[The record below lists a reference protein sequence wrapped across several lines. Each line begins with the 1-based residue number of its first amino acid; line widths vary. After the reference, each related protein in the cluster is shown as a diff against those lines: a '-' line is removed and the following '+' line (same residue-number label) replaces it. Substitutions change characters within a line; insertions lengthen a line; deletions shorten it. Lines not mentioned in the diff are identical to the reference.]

1 MPWAEARETA
11 WAAGYEIRGAATELP
26 FADAVG
32 SALAA
37 PLVAVSD
44 LPAFPTSAV
53 DGWAVSGPGPW
64 RIDGQVLAGQ
74 VPEALKP
81 GQAVKI
87 ATGAQVP
94 EGAEGIIRLEH
105 SEIGD
110 DDLVEGPAAREWR
123 EAGEEA
129 AQGEELLPAG
139 TPVTP
144 PVIGLAAAAGHL
156 TLPAHARPV
165 ARVVVFGDELLTSG
179 VSRDGRVRD
188 SLGPMVPHMLE
199 AAGSVPLQVA
209 SAPLQVPGRTLD
221 AVAGTAGE
229 QGAVAGP
236 LSHGVVG
243 PVEDTLEAHVAALQE
258 ALADADLV
266 CTTGGTMVGPVDHLH
281 AALAEIGAEY
291 VINTVAVRPGF
302 PMLLARTKDG
312 KFIAGLPGNPQS
324 AVIAVVTIVAPLL
337 AGLRGLPLPPLRT
350 AQVAEDVPGRG
361 NFTHLALID
370 QAGHRL
376 GHHGS
381 AMLRGLAGAAGFAVI
396 GPDTEAA
403 AGATVEL
410 ATVPGV

>member
-1 MPWAEARETA
+1 MTSTDPLPWAEARENA
-11 WAAGYEIRGAATELP
+11 WAAGYAARPAAVELP
-26 FADAVG
+26 FAEAVG

-53 DGWAVSGPGPW
+53 DGWAVAGSGPW
-64 RIDGQVLAGQ
+64 RIDGEVLAGQ
-74 VPEALKP
+74 VPKALGL

-105 SEIGD
+105 STVEASAVAGGSAENG
-110 DDLVEGPAAREWR
+110 LVDGPAAREWR

-129 AQGEELLPAG
+129 VQGEELLPAG
-139 TPVTP
+139 TPISP
-144 PVIGLAAAAGHL
+144 PVVGLAAAAGHA
-156 TLPAHARPV
+156 TLPAHGRP
-165 ARVVVFGDELLTSG
+165 ATRVVIFGDELLTSG
-179 VSRDGRVRD
+179 VSREGRVRD
-188 SLGPMVPHMLE
+188 SLGPMVPHMLT
-199 AAGSVPLQVA
+199 AAGA
-209 SAPLQVPGRTLD
+209 A
-221 AVAGTAGE
+221 
-229 QGAVAGP
+229 AGP
-236 LSHGVVG
+236 SIG
-243 PVEDTLEAHVAALQE
+243 PVEDTLEAHVAALRE

-302 PMLLARTKDG
+302 PMLLARTEDG

-324 AVIAVVTIVAPLL
+324 AVIAVVTLVAPLL
-337 AGLRGLPLPPLRT
+337 AGLRGLALPPLGAARL
-350 AQVAEDVPGRG
+350 AEDVPGRG
-361 NFTHLALID
+361 GFTHLALVD
-370 QAGHRL
+370 RAGHRL

-396 GPDTEAA
+396 GPESAGA
-403 AGATVEL
+403 AGQTVEL
-410 ATVPGV
+410 ALVPGV

>member
-1 MPWAEARETA
+1 MPSTTPLPWAEARETA
-11 WAAGYEIRGAATELP
+11 WAAGYAARPAASELP
-26 FADAVG
+26 FPDAVG

-53 DGWAVSGPGPW
+53 DGWAVAGAGPW
-64 RIDGQVLAGQ
+64 RIDGEVLAGQ

-94 EGAEGIIRLEH
+94 EGTDGIIRLEH

-110 DDLVEGPAAREWR
+110 DDLVDGPPAREWR

-129 AQGEELLPAG
+129 VHGEELLPAG

-156 TLPAHARPV
+156 TLPAHGRPA

-188 SLGPMVPHMLE
+188 SLGPMVPHMLT
-199 AAGSVPLQVA
+199 AAGA
-209 SAPLQVPGRTLD
+209 ET
-221 AVAGTAGE
+221 
-229 QGAVAGP
+229 GP
-236 LSHGVVG
+236 SLG
-243 PVEDTLEAHVAALQE
+243 PVEDTLDAHVAALRE
-258 ALADADLV
+258 ALHDADLV

-302 PMLLARTKDG
+302 PMLLARTEDG
-312 KFIAGLPGNPQS
+312 RFIAGLPGNPQS
-324 AVIAVVTIVAPLL
+324 AVIAVVTLVAPLL

-370 QAGHRL
+370 QAGRRL

-381 AMLRGLAGAAGFAVI
+381 AMLRGLAGAAGFAVV
-396 GPDTEAA
+396 GPDAEAA
-403 AGATVEL
+403 AGATVDL

>member
-1 MPWAEARETA
+1 MTSPLPWAEARETA
-11 WAAGYEIRGAATELP
+11 WAAGYAARPAAVELP
-26 FADAVG
+26 FAEAVG

-53 DGWAVSGPGPW
+53 DGWAVAGAGPW
-64 RIDGQVLAGQ
+64 RIDGEVLAGQ
-74 VPEALKP
+74 VPKALGL

-105 SEIGD
+105 SKVED
-110 DDLVEGPAAREWR
+110 NLVDGSTAREWR

-129 AQGEELLPAG
+129 VLGEELFPAG
-139 TPVTP
+139 TPISP
-144 PVIGLAAAAGHL
+144 PVVGLAAAAGHA
-156 TLPAHARPV
+156 TLPAHARP
-165 ARVVVFGDELLTSG
+165 ATRVVVFGDELLTSG
-179 VSRDGRVRD
+179 VSREGRVRD
-188 SLGPMVPHMLE
+188 SLGPMVPHMLT
-199 AAGSVPLQVA
+199 AAGA
-209 SAPLQVPGRTLD
+209 A
-221 AVAGTAGE
+221 
-229 QGAVAGP
+229 AGP
-236 LSHGVVG
+236 SIG
-243 PVEDTLEAHVAALQE
+243 PVEDTLEAHVAALRE

-324 AVIAVVTIVAPLL
+324 AVIAVVSLVAPLL
-337 AGLRGLPLPPLRT
+337 AGLRGLALPPLGAARL
-350 AQVAEDVPGRG
+350 AEDVPGRG
-361 NFTHLALID
+361 AFTHLALVD
-370 QAGHRL
+370 RAGHRL

-396 GPDTEAA
+396 GPEQAGA
-403 AGATVEL
+403 AGQTVEL
-410 ATVPGV
+410 ALVPGV

>member
-1 MPWAEARETA
+1 MTSPLPWAEARETA
-11 WAAGYEIRGAATELP
+11 WAAGYAARPAAVELP
-26 FADAVG
+26 FVEAVG

-53 DGWAVSGPGPW
+53 DGWAVAGAGPW
-64 RIDGQVLAGQ
+64 RIDGEVLAGQ
-74 VPEALKP
+74 VPKALGL

-105 SEIGD
+105 SKVED
-110 DDLVEGPAAREWR
+110 NLVDGPAAREWR

-129 AQGEELLPAG
+129 VLGEELLPAG
-139 TPVTP
+139 TPISP
-144 PVIGLAAAAGHL
+144 PVVGLAAAAGHA
-156 TLPAHARPV
+156 TLPAHARP
-165 ARVVVFGDELLTSG
+165 ATRVVVFGDELLTSG
-179 VSRDGRVRD
+179 VSREGRVRD
-188 SLGPMVPHMLE
+188 SLGPMVPHMLT
-199 AAGSVPLQVA
+199 AAGA
-209 SAPLQVPGRTLD
+209 A
-221 AVAGTAGE
+221 
-229 QGAVAGP
+229 AGP
-236 LSHGVVG
+236 SIG
-243 PVEDTLEAHVAALQE
+243 PVEDTLDAHVAALRE

-324 AVIAVVTIVAPLL
+324 AVIAVVSLVAPLL
-337 AGLRGLPLPPLRT
+337 AGLRGLALPPLGAARL
-350 AQVAEDVPGRG
+350 AEDVPGRG
-361 NFTHLALID
+361 GFTHLALVD
-370 QAGHRL
+370 RAGHRL

-396 GPDTEAA
+396 GPEQAGA
-403 AGATVEL
+403 AGQTVEL
-410 ATVPGV
+410 ALVPGV

>member
-1 MPWAEARETA
+1 MTSTSPLPWAEARETA
-11 WAAGYEIRGAATELP
+11 WAAGYAARPAAVELP
-26 FADAVG
+26 FAEAVG

-53 DGWAVSGPGPW
+53 DGWAVAGAGPW
-64 RIDGQVLAGQ
+64 RIDGEVLAGQ
-74 VPEALKP
+74 VPKAL
-81 GQAVKI
+81 GLDQAVKI

-105 SEIGD
+105 SKVEDG
-110 DDLVEGPAAREWR
+110 LVDGPAAREWR

-129 AQGEELLPAG
+129 VQGEALFAAG
-139 TPVTP
+139 TPISP
-144 PVIGLAAAAGHL
+144 PVVGLAAAAGHA
-156 TLPAHARPV
+156 TLPSHPRP
-165 ARVVVFGDELLTSG
+165 ATRVVVFGDELLTSG
-179 VSRDGRVRD
+179 VSREGRVRD
-188 SLGPMVPHMLE
+188 SLGPMVPHMLT
-199 AAGSVPLQVA
+199 AAGA
-209 SAPLQVPGRTLD
+209 A
-221 AVAGTAGE
+221 
-229 QGAVAGP
+229 AGP
-236 LSHGVVG
+236 SIG
-243 PVEDTLEAHVAALQE
+243 PVEDTLEAHVAALRE

-324 AVIAVVTIVAPLL
+324 AVIAVVSLVAPLL
-337 AGLRGLPLPPLRT
+337 AGLRGLALPPLGAARL
-350 AQVAEDVPGRG
+350 AEDVPGRG
-361 NFTHLALID
+361 GFTHLALVD
-370 QAGHRL
+370 RAGHRL

-396 GPDTEAA
+396 GPEQAGA
-403 AGATVEL
+403 AGQTVEL
-410 ATVPGV
+410 ALVPGV

>member
-1 MPWAEARETA
+1 MTGTAPMDWAEARKTA
-11 WAAGYEIRGAATELP
+11 WAAGYEARGSATELS

-37 PLVAVSD
+37 PLAAVSD

-53 DGWAVSGPGPW
+53 DGWAVAGAGPW
-64 RIDGQVLAGQ
+64 RIDGEVLAGQ

-110 DDLVEGPAAREWR
+110 DDLVDGPLAREWR

-129 AQGEELLPAG
+129 AHGEELLPAG

-144 PVIGLAAAAGHL
+144 PVVGLAAAAGHL
-156 TLPAHARPV
+156 TLPTHARPA
-165 ARVVVFGDELLTSG
+165 ARVVVFGDELLTAG
-179 VSRDGRVRD
+179 VSREGRVRD
-188 SLGPMVPHMLE
+188 SLGPMVPHMLT
-199 AAGSVPLQVA
+199 AAGA
-209 SAPLQVPGRTLD
+209 AT
-221 AVAGTAGE
+221 
-229 QGAVAGP
+229 GP
-236 LSHGVVG
+236 SLG
-243 PVEDTLEAHVAALQE
+243 PVEDTLDAHVAALRE
-258 ALADADLV
+258 ALAESDLV

-281 AALAEIGAEY
+281 PALAEIGAEY

-302 PMLLARTKDG
+302 PMLLARTEDG

-324 AVIAVVTIVAPLL
+324 AVIAVVTLVAPLL

-350 AQVAEDVPGRG
+350 ARVAEDVPGRG
-361 NFTHLALID
+361 NFTHLSLID

-396 GPDTEAA
+396 GPGTEAA
-403 AGATVEL
+403 AGQSVEL

>member
-1 MPWAEARETA
+1 MTTANPLPWAEARETA
-11 WAAGYEIRGAATELP
+11 WAAGFAAKPAATELP
-26 FADAVG
+26 FGEAVG

-53 DGWAVSGPGPW
+53 DGWAVAGEGPW
-64 RIDGQVLAGQ
+64 HTNGAVLAGQ
-74 VPEALKP
+74 VPEPLKP

-94 EGAEGIIRLEH
+94 EGTEGIIRLEH
-105 SEIGD
+105 SEVQYGS
-110 DDLVEGPAAREWR
+110 VTGPAAREWR

-129 AQGEELLPAG
+129 GHGEELLPAG
-139 TPVTP
+139 TPVSP
-144 PVIGLAAAAGHL
+144 PVVGLAAAAGHS

-165 ARVVVFGDELLTSG
+165 TRMVVFGDELLTTG

-188 SLGPMVPHMLE
+188 SLGPMVPHMLQ
-199 AAGSVPLQVA
+199 AAGAQ
-209 SAPLQVPGRTLD
+209 
-221 AVAGTAGE
+221 
-229 QGAVAGP
+229 AGP
-236 LSHGVVG
+236 SIG
-243 PVEDTLEAHVAALQE
+243 PVEDTLEAHVAALRE
-258 ALADADLV
+258 ALDDADLV

-302 PMLLARTKDG
+302 PMLLARTGNG

-324 AVIAVVTIVAPLL
+324 AVIAVVSLVAPLL
-337 AGLRGLPLPPLRT
+337 AGLRGLPLPALQRIT
-350 AQVAEDVPGRG
+350 LAEEIPGRG
-361 NFTHLALID
+361 GFTHLALVD
-370 QAGHRL
+370 RAGHRL

-381 AMLRGLAGAAGFAVI
+381 AMLRGLANAAGFAVI
-396 GPDTEAA
+396 GPEAV
-403 AGATVEL
+403 GAEGSSVEL

>member
-1 MPWAEARETA
+1 MTTAHPWAEARETA
-11 WAAGYEIRGAATELP
+11 WAAGYAAKPAATELP
-26 FADAVG
+26 FGEAVG

-53 DGWAVSGPGPW
+53 DGWAVAGEGPW
-64 RIDGQVLAGQ
+64 RVEPALFGGAVLAGQ

-94 EGAEGIIRLEH
+94 EGTEGIIRLEH
-105 SEIGD
+105 STIEDG
-110 DDLVEGPAAREWR
+110 LVGGPAAREWR

-129 AQGEELLPAG
+129 AQGEELLAAG
-139 TPVTP
+139 TPISP
-144 PVIGLAAAAGHL
+144 PVIGLAAAAGHA
-156 TLPAHARPV
+156 TLPAHAKPA

-188 SLGPMVPHMLE
+188 SLGPMVPHMLT
-199 AAGSVPLQVA
+199 AAGA
-209 SAPLQVPGRTLD
+209 A
-221 AVAGTAGE
+221 
-229 QGAVAGP
+229 AGP
-236 LSHGVVG
+236 SIG
-243 PVEDTLEAHVAALQE
+243 PVEDTLEAHVAALRE

-302 PMLLARTKDG
+302 PMLLARTEDG

-324 AVIAVVTIVAPLL
+324 AVIAVVTLVAPLL
-337 AGLRGLPLPPLRT
+337 AGLRGLPLPALGT
-350 AQVAEDVPGRG
+350 VALAEDVPGRG
-361 NFTHLALID
+361 DFTHLALVD
-370 QAGHRL
+370 RDGHRL

-381 AMLRGLAGAAGFAVI
+381 AMLRGLANAAGFAVI
-396 GPDTEAA
+396 GPEST
-403 AGATVEL
+403 GAQGVTVEL
-410 ATVPGV
+410 ATVPGA

>member
-1 MPWAEARETA
+1 MTGTPLPWAEARETA
-11 WAAGYEIRGAATELP
+11 WAAGYAAKPAASELP
-26 FADAVG
+26 FGEAVG

-53 DGWAVSGPGPW
+53 DGWAVAGQGPW
-64 RIDGQVLAGQ
+64 RIDGAVLAGQ

-94 EGAEGIIRLEH
+94 EGTEGIIRLEH
-105 SEIGD
+105 STVED
-110 DDLVEGPAAREWR
+110 ELVHGPAAREWR

-129 AQGEELLPAG
+129 AHGEELLPAG
-139 TPVTP
+139 TPVSP
-144 PVIGLAAAAGHL
+144 PVVGLAAAAGHS
-156 TLPAHARPV
+156 TLPAHARPAV
-165 ARVVVFGDELLTSG
+165 RVVVFGDELLTSG
-179 VSRDGRVRD
+179 VSREGRVRD
-188 SLGPMVPHMLE
+188 SLGPMVPHMLQ
-199 AAGSVPLQVA
+199 AAGA
-209 SAPLQVPGRTLD
+209 A
-221 AVAGTAGE
+221 
-229 QGAVAGP
+229 AGP
-236 LSHGVVG
+236 SIG
-243 PVEDTLEAHVAALQE
+243 PVEDTLEAHVAALRE

-302 PMLLARTKDG
+302 PMLLARTQDG

-324 AVIAVVTIVAPLL
+324 AVIAVVSLVAPLL
-337 AGLRGLPLPPLRT
+337 AGLRGLPLPPLGT
-350 AQVAEDVPGRG
+350 IGLAEDVPGRG
-361 NFTHLALID
+361 SFTHLALVD
-370 QAGHRL
+370 RAGRRL

-396 GPDTEAA
+396 GPDAA
-403 AGATVEL
+403 GAEGATVEL